1 MSEKIAHP
9 CWLRPVDGA
18 LRALSH
24 LAGMTDLEVPALPG
38 GRTDKAGRT
47 SVSVL
52 DLDWHR
58 YLVFGWSGA
67 DWAANAVRILRV
79 WYIRTLQGAKTMED
93 GHSPDLKP
101 DTFTTRGRRSAPF
114 WVEAA

>member
-67 DWAANAVRILRV
+67 RLGRQRCADTARLVRPHL
-79 WYIRTLQGAKTMED
+79 T
-93 GHSPDLKP
+93 
-101 DTFTTRGRRSAPF
+101 GRQDHGGRPF
-114 WVEAA
+114 P